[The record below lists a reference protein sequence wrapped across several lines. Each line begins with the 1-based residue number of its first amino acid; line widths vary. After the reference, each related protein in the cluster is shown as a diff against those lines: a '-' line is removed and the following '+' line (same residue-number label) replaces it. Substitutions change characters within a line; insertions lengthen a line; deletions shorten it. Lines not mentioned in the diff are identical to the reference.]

1 MAGKLKSGALVTD
14 ISVSAYNDMLDM
26 LRWWKQTQRNGG
38 QGSFS
43 SDYNQGVFLCKNA
56 SGGDLPAF
64 SVVGINGP
72 LFTPTYN
79 LQEFKNKTVLTAST
93 PDADYHTKKFGVL
106 LNPCSNNG
114 IARVCVC
121 GLTPVQ
127 LSVQSEDD
135 TICGIADGYST
146 HLITGS
152 GETPIIWKDSGTGTK
167 WGLVFIG
174 QSGVGF
180 DRITGLTT
188 AAVTDGNTAIT
199 IDNIKVLR
207 GADPREDTSSSSETL
222 TGTKPSSWTAD
233 ADKKAWLEW
242 NQTDETWDAY
252 QLDGCSVPT

>member
-152 GETPIIWKDSGTGTK
+152 GETPIFWKDSGTGTK
-167 WGLVFIG
+167 WGLVFLG
-174 QSGVGF
+174 NSSGGF

-188 AAVTDGNTAIT
+188 AAVETSDSTFT
-199 IDNIKVLR
+199 IDNVAVVK
-207 GADPREDTSSSSETL
+207 GADPREDTKSSSETV
-222 TGTKPSSWTAD
+222 TVYNTHAWEAD
-233 ADKKAWLEW
+233 DNAKVRAEW
-242 NQTDETWDAY
+242 NETTEHWEAY
-252 QLDGCSVPT
+252 QVTCPS

>member
-152 GETPIIWKDSGTGTK
+152 GETPIFWKDSGTGTK
-167 WGLVFIG
+167 WGLVFLG
-174 QSGVGF
+174 NSSGGF

-188 AAVTDGNTAIT
+188 AAVTGGNFY
-199 IDNIKVLR
+199 IDNVKVIK
-207 GADPREDTSSSSETL
+207 GANPLDDPDSTTETIPA
-222 TGTKPSSWTAD
+222 TNTMSWTAEI
-233 ADKKAWLEW
+233 AKEARLEW
-242 NQTDETWDAY
+242 NETEQRWECY
-252 QLDGCSVPT
+252 QIDGCAGGA